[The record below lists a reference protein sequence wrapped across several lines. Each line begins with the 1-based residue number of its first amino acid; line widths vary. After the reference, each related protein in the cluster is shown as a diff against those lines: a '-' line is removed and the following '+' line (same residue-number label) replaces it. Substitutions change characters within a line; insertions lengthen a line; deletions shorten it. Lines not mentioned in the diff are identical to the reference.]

1 MESRSW
7 RPTVLPSMG
16 RLALLGA
23 CVLCLCPV
31 LRAQET
37 DLQASPRP
45 IQDSAARIAREYW
58 PTDIATFTIDEQ
70 GRPRFRSGVTATL
83 PSPPWQPSS
92 EPEPDRY
99 RGAISHQEMLRVM
112 TPQQFS
118 TPLVSASVDPG
129 EIYNSIKKAWRESQ
143 ARRIHE
149 RVMKE
154 IEELERLNAAAD
166 TDR

>member
-1 MESRSW
+1 MRQ
-7 RPTVLPSMG
+7 
-16 RLALLGA
+16 LALLGA
-23 CVLCLCPV
+23 WVLCLCPV

-58 PTDIATFTIDEQ
+58 PIDIATFTIDEQ

-83 PSPPWQPSS
+83 PSPPWQWSS

-99 RGAISHQEMLRVM
+99 RGAISHQEMLRAM

-118 TPLVSASVDPG
+118 TPLVSGSVDPG

-166 TDR
+166 TDK